1 MYKLGKVVEDCFDR
15 GSRSK
20 MPEILGNR
28 WIERKKKKGE
38 GMIEEEESRDGKEE
52 KIVYRDDTED
62 LNEDE
67 EDGRKKGG

>member
-1 MYKLGKVVEDCFDR
+1 MDR
-15 GSRSK
+15 T
-20 MPEILGNR
+20 
-28 WIERKKKKGE
+28 KKKKGE

>member
-1 MYKLGKVVEDCFDR
+1 
-15 GSRSK
+15 
-20 MPEILGNR
+20 
-28 WIERKKKKGE
+28 
-38 GMIEEEESRDGKEE
+38 MIEEEESRDGKEE